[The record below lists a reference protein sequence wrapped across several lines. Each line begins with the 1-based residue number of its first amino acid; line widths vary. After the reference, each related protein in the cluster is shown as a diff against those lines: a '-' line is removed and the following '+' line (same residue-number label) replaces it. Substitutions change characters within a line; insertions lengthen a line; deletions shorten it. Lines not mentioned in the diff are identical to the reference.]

1 MKEQNLQEKVK
12 LKDVAEIKSYIR
24 RKTQK
29 LRSLGFVEVHK
40 KDVRIFLD
48 GQWRYCPYT
57 MFLNACPEC
66 IDLFIRDCDA
76 QRKDLDRQSRCQV
89 KGKKGKAV
97 ICGGDCNNCPNSKR
111 SDGERI
117 GFRQG
122 GPLSTELMLEDGLDI
137 PDKNNPYEHLENEER
152 IGALH
157 KAVEQ
162 LPDERNRKIAQ
173 LLLEDEQLSERGIA
187 EKMNVCQKSVNNR
200 YHKTCDFLSEALK
213 DYR

>member
-1 MKEQNLQEKVK
+1 
-12 LKDVAEIKSYIR
+12 
-24 RKTQK
+24 
-29 LRSLGFVEVHK
+29 
-40 KDVRIFLD
+40 
-48 GQWRYCPYT
+48 
-57 MFLNACPEC
+57 
-66 IDLFIRDCDA
+66 
-76 QRKDLDRQSRCQV
+76 
-89 KGKKGKAV
+89 
-97 ICGGDCNNCPNSKR
+97 
-111 SDGERI
+111 
-117 GFRQG
+117 
-122 GPLSTELMLEDGLDI
+122 MLEDGMHI

-187 EKMNVCQKSVNNR
+187 EKMNVCQKTVNNR